1 MAFCKPTVT
10 PVSEV
15 AAPTVIDV
23 EAGQVIA
30 VPNTVGIK
38 PASAPVAPNSIS
50 AIAASTIPD
59 LCDGV

>member
-15 AAPTVIDV
+15 AAPTVV
-23 EAGQVIA
+23 NGESGQVIA
-30 VPNTVGIK
+30 VPSAVGIK
-38 PASAPVAPNSIS
+38 PASAPAAPNSIS

>member
-15 AAPTVIDV
+15 AAPTVV
-23 EAGQVIA
+23 NGEAGPTIA
-30 VPNTVGIK
+30 KPNTVGVK